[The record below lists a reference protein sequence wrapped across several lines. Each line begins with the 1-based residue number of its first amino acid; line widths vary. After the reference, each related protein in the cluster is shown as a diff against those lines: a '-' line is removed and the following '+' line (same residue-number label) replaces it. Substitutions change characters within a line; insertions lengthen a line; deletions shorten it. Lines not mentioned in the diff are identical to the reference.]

1 MIKKFFF
8 SLFLVLLTVIGMSG
22 RSEAAF
28 EFKPVAFV
36 VIDYSQNAG
45 QEDFL
50 SWREQ
55 VRQAYHVPYYEIIKS
70 PEPTDKTLKI
80 IQESGLSTSKLDK
93 QTLQK
98 IAANI
103 PAKVV
108 VILSVNRM
116 EERLIHSWGYFWH
129 DQGDL
134 LQQVIVSADMYIYKE
149 ENDKMLKKKLR
160 YYETED
166 IPVSTPASDVIK
178 YELRKLVNNMEGREQ
193 I

>member
-1 MIKKFFF
+1 MIKKCLLGLFLAFF
-8 SLFLVLLTVIGMSG
+8 SVFSICTK
-22 RSEAAF
+22 SEAAF

-36 VIDYSQNAG
+36 VIDYSQNAV
-45 QEDFL
+45 QEDLL

-70 PEPTDKTLKI
+70 SEPTDAAMKVI
-80 IQESGLSTSKLDK
+80 RESGLSTSKLDK

-108 VILSVNRM
+108 VILSVNMM
-116 EERLIHSWGYFWH
+116 EERLVHSWGFYWH
-129 DQGDL
+129 DEGDI
-134 LQQVIVSADMYIYKE
+134 LQQVIVSADIYIYKE

-160 YYETED
+160 YFETED
-166 IPVSTPASDVIK
+166 IPISTPASDVIK
-178 YELRKLVNNMEGREQ
+178 YELRKIVNTMEGREQ

>member
-1 MIKKFFF
+1 MIKKYLLG
-8 SLFLVLLTVIGMSG
+8 LFLAFVSVFSICTST
-22 RSEAAF
+22 EAAF
-28 EFKPVAFV
+28 EYKPVAFV
-36 VIDYSQNAG
+36 LIDYSQNVT

-70 PEPTDKTLKI
+70 SEPTDAAMKVI
-80 IQESGLSTSKLDK
+80 RESGLSTSKLDK

-108 VILSVNRM
+108 VILGVNRM
-116 EERLIHSWGYFWH
+116 EERLVHSWGFYWH
-129 DQGDL
+129 DEGDI
-134 LQQVIVSADMYIYKE
+134 LQQVIVSADIYIYKE

-160 YYETED
+160 YFETED
-166 IPVSTPASDVIK
+166 IPISTPASDVIK
-178 YELRKLVNNMEGREQ
+178 YELRKLVNTMEGREQ

>member
-1 MIKKFFF
+1 MIKKCLLGLFLAFF
-8 SLFLVLLTVIGMSG
+8 SVFSICTK
-22 RSEAAF
+22 SEAAF

-36 VIDYSQNAG
+36 VIDYSQNAV
-45 QEDFL
+45 QEDLL

-70 PEPTDKTLKI
+70 SEPTDAAMKVI
-80 IQESGLSTSKLDK
+80 RESGLSTSKLDK

-108 VILSVNRM
+108 VILGVNRM
-116 EERLIHSWGYFWH
+116 EERLVHSWGFYWH
-129 DQGDL
+129 DVGDV
-134 LQQVIVSADMYIYKE
+134 LQQVIVSADIYIYKE

-160 YYETED
+160 YFETED
-166 IPVSTPASDVIK
+166 IPISTPASDVIK
-178 YELRKLVNNMEGREQ
+178 YELRKIVNTMEGREQ

>member
-1 MIKKFFF
+1 MIKKFLF

>member
-1 MIKKFFF
+1 MIKKCI
-8 SLFLVLLTVIGMSG
+8 LGLLLALVSVFTMAT

-36 VIDYSQNAG
+36 VIDYSHNAV
-45 QEDFL
+45 QEDLL

-70 PEPTDKTLKI
+70 SEPTDAAMKVI
-80 IQESGLSTSKLDK
+80 RESGLSTSKLDK

-116 EERLIHSWGYFWH
+116 EERLVHSWGFYWH
-129 DQGDL
+129 DVGDV
-134 LQQVIVSADMYIYKE
+134 LQQVIVSADIYIYKE
-149 ENDKMLKKKLR
+149 ENDKMLMKKLR
-160 YYETED
+160 YFETED
-166 IPVSTPASDVIK
+166 LPISTPASDVIK
-178 YELRKLVNNMEGREQ
+178 YELRKLVNTMEGREQ

>member
-1 MIKKFFF
+1 VIKKCLLGLFLAFF
-8 SLFLVLLTVIGMSG
+8 SVFSICTK
-22 RSEAAF
+22 SEAAF

-36 VIDYSQNAG
+36 VIDYSQNAV
-45 QEDFL
+45 QEDLL

-70 PEPTDKTLKI
+70 SEPTDAAMKVI
-80 IQESGLSTSKLDK
+80 RESGLSTSKLDK

-108 VILSVNRM
+108 VILGVNRM
-116 EERLIHSWGYFWH
+116 EERLVHSWGFYWH
-129 DQGDL
+129 DEGDI
-134 LQQVIVSADMYIYKE
+134 LQQVIVSADIYIYKE

-160 YYETED
+160 YFETED
-166 IPVSTPASDVIK
+166 IPISTPASDVIK
-178 YELRKLVNNMEGREQ
+178 YELRKIVNTMEGREQ

>member
-1 MIKKFFF
+1 MIKKYLLG
-8 SLFLVLLTVIGMSG
+8 LFLAFVSVFSICTST
-22 RSEAAF
+22 EAAF
-28 EFKPVAFV
+28 EYKPVAFV
-36 VIDYSQNAG
+36 LIDYSQNVT

-70 PEPTDKTLKI
+70 SEPTDTALKVI
-80 IQESGLSTSKLDK
+80 KESGLSTSKLDK

-98 IAANI
+98 IAAQI

-116 EERLIHSWGYFWH
+116 EERLVHSWGFYWH
-129 DQGDL
+129 DEGDV
-134 LQQVIVSADMYIYKE
+134 LQQVIVSADIYIYKE

-160 YYETED
+160 YFETED
-166 IPVSTPASDVIK
+166 IPISTPASDVIK
-178 YELRKLVNNMEGREQ
+178 YEIRKLVNTMEKREQ

>member
-1 MIKKFFF
+1 MIKKCI
-8 SLFLVLLTVIGMSG
+8 LGLLLVFVSVFIMCN

-28 EFKPVAFV
+28 EYKPVAFV
-36 VIDYSQNAG
+36 VIDYSHNAV
-45 QEDFL
+45 QEDLL

-70 PEPTDKTLKI
+70 SEPTDAAMKVI
-80 IQESGLSTSKLDK
+80 RESGLSTSKLDK

-116 EERLIHSWGYFWH
+116 EERLVHSWGFYWH
-129 DQGDL
+129 DVGDV
-134 LQQVIVSADMYIYKE
+134 LQQVIVSADIYIYKE
-149 ENDKMLKKKLR
+149 ENDKMLMKKLR
-160 YYETED
+160 YFETED
-166 IPVSTPASDVIK
+166 LPISTPASDVIK
-178 YELRKLVNNMEGREQ
+178 YELRKLVNTMEGREQ

>member
-1 MIKKFFF
+1 VIKKYLLG
-8 SLFLVLLTVIGMSG
+8 LFLAFVSVFSICTST
-22 RSEAAF
+22 EAAF
-28 EFKPVAFV
+28 EYKPVAFV
-36 VIDYSQNAG
+36 LIDYSQNVT

-70 PEPTDKTLKI
+70 SEPTDTALKVI
-80 IQESGLSTSKLDK
+80 KESGLSTSKLDK

-98 IAANI
+98 IAAQI

-116 EERLIHSWGYFWH
+116 EERLVHSWGFYWH
-129 DQGDL
+129 DEGDV
-134 LQQVIVSADMYIYKE
+134 LQQVIVSADIYIYKE

-160 YYETED
+160 YFETED
-166 IPVSTPASDVIK
+166 IPISTPASDVIK
-178 YELRKLVNNMEGREQ
+178 YEIRKLVNTMEKREQ

>member
-1 MIKKFFF
+1 MIKKCLLGLLLALASVF
-8 SLFLVLLTVIGMSG
+8 SMCT

-36 VIDYSQNAG
+36 VIDYSQNAV

-55 VRQAYHVPYYEIIKS
+55 VRQAYHGPYYEIIKS
-70 PEPTDKTLKI
+70 SEPTDAAMKVI
-80 IQESGLSTSKLDK
+80 RESGLSTSKLDK

-98 IAANI
+98 IAVNI

-108 VILSVNRM
+108 VILGVNRM
-116 EERLIHSWGYFWH
+116 EERLVHSWGFYWH
-129 DQGDL
+129 DEGDI
-134 LQQVIVSADMYIYKE
+134 LQQVIVSADIYIYKE
-149 ENDKMLKKKLR
+149 ENDKMLMKKLR
-160 YYETED
+160 YFETED

-178 YELRKLVNNMEGREQ
+178 YELRKLVNTMEGREQ

>member
-1 MIKKFFF
+1 MIKKFLF
-8 SLFLVLLTVIGMSG
+8 SFFLVFVSVFGISV

-36 VIDYSQNAG
+36 VIDYSKNAG

-55 VRQAYHVPYYEIIKS
+55 VRQAYYVPYYEIIKS
-70 PEPTDKTLKI
+70 PEPTDIALKI
-80 IQESGLSTSKLDK
+80 IHDSGLPTSKLDK
-93 QTLQK
+93 PTLQK
-98 IAANI
+98 IAARI

-108 VILSVNRM
+108 VILCVNRM
-116 EERLIHSWGYFWH
+116 EERLVRSWGYFWH

-160 YYETED
+160 YFETED
-166 IPVSTPASDVIK
+166 IPISTPASDVIK

>member
-1 MIKKFFF
+1 MIKKILF

-70 PEPTDKTLKI
+70 PEPTDKALKI
-80 IQESGLSTSKLDK
+80 IHDSGLSTSKLDK
-93 QTLQK
+93 QKLQK

>member
-1 MIKKFFF
+1 MIKKILF

-70 PEPTDKTLKI
+70 PEPTDKALKI
-80 IQESGLSTSKLDK
+80 IHDSGLSTSKLDK

-129 DQGDL
+129 EQGDL

>member
-1 MIKKFFF
+1 MIKKCLLGLFLAFF
-8 SLFLVLLTVIGMSG
+8 SVFSICTK
-22 RSEAAF
+22 SEAAF

-36 VIDYSQNAG
+36 VIDYSQNAV
-45 QEDFL
+45 QEDLL

-70 PEPTDKTLKI
+70 SEPTDAAMKVI
-80 IQESGLSTSKLDK
+80 RESGLSTSKLDK

-116 EERLIHSWGYFWH
+116 EERLVHSWGFYWH
-129 DQGDL
+129 DVGDV
-134 LQQVIVSADMYIYKE
+134 LQQVIVSADIYIYKE
-149 ENDKMLKKKLR
+149 ENDKMLMKKLR
-160 YYETED
+160 YFETED
-166 IPVSTPASDVIK
+166 LPISTPASDVIK
-178 YELRKLVNNMEGREQ
+178 YELRKLVNTMEGREQ

>member
-1 MIKKFFF
+1 MIKKFLF

-28 EFKPVAFV
+28 EFKPVAYV

-116 EERLIHSWGYFWH
+116 EERLVNSWGYFWH

-149 ENDKMLKKKLR
+149 ENDKMLKKKLH

>member
-1 MIKKFFF
+1 MIKKFLF

-28 EFKPVAFV
+28 EFKPVAYV

-70 PEPTDKTLKI
+70 PEPTDIALKI
-80 IQESGLSTSKLDK
+80 IHDSGLPTSKLDK
-93 QTLQK
+93 PTLQK
-98 IAANI
+98 IAASI

-108 VILSVNRM
+108 VILCVNRM
-116 EERLIHSWGYFWH
+116 EERLVRSWGYFWH

-160 YYETED
+160 YFETED
-166 IPVSTPASDVIK
+166 IPISTPASDVIK

>member
-1 MIKKFFF
+1 MIKKILF
-8 SLFLVLLTVIGMSG
+8 SLFLVLLTVIGMNG

-116 EERLIHSWGYFWH
+116 EERLVHSWGYFWH
-129 DQGDL
+129 EQGDL

>member
-1 MIKKFFF
+1 MIKKCI
-8 SLFLVLLTVIGMSG
+8 LGLLLVFVSVFIMCN

-28 EFKPVAFV
+28 EYKPVAFV
-36 VIDYSQNAG
+36 VIDYSHNAV
-45 QEDFL
+45 QEDLL

-70 PEPTDKTLKI
+70 PEPTDAAMKVI
-80 IQESGLSTSKLDK
+80 RESGLSTSKLDK

-116 EERLIHSWGYFWH
+116 EERLVHSWGFYWH
-129 DQGDL
+129 DVGDV
-134 LQQVIVSADMYIYKE
+134 LQQVIVSADIYIYKE
-149 ENDKMLKKKLR
+149 ENDKMLMKKLR
-160 YYETED
+160 YFETED
-166 IPVSTPASDVIK
+166 LPISTPASDVIK
-178 YELRKLVNNMEGREQ
+178 YELRKLVNTMEGREQ

>member
-1 MIKKFFF
+1 MIKKYLLG
-8 SLFLVLLTVIGMSG
+8 LFLAFVSVFSICTST
-22 RSEAAF
+22 EAAF
-28 EFKPVAFV
+28 EYKPVAFV
-36 VIDYSQNAG
+36 LIDYSQNVT

-70 PEPTDKTLKI
+70 SEPTDVAMKVI
-80 IQESGLSTSKLDK
+80 HESGLSTSKLDK

-116 EERLIHSWGYFWH
+116 EERLVHSWGFYWH
-129 DQGDL
+129 DDGDV
-134 LQQVIVSADMYIYKE
+134 LQQVIVSADIYIYKE

-160 YYETED
+160 YFETED
-166 IPVSTPASDVIK
+166 IPISTPASDVIK
-178 YELRKLVNNMEGREQ
+178 YEIRKLVNTMEKREQ

>member
-1 MIKKFFF
+1 MIKKCLLG
-8 SLFLVLLTVIGMSG
+8 LFLAFVSVFSICTK
-22 RSEAAF
+22 SEAAF

-36 VIDYSQNAG
+36 VIDYSQNAA
-45 QEDFL
+45 QEDLL

-70 PEPTDKTLKI
+70 SEPTDAAMKVI
-80 IQESGLSTSKLDK
+80 RESGLSTSKLDK

-108 VILSVNRM
+108 VILGVNRM
-116 EERLIHSWGYFWH
+116 EERLVHSWGFYWH
-129 DQGDL
+129 DEGDI
-134 LQQVIVSADMYIYKE
+134 LQQVIVSADIYIYKE

-160 YYETED
+160 YFETED
-166 IPVSTPASDVIK
+166 IPISTPASDVIK
-178 YELRKLVNNMEGREQ
+178 YELRKLVNTMEGREQ

>member
-1 MIKKFFF
+1 MIKKFLF

-28 EFKPVAFV
+28 EFKPVAYV

-70 PEPTDKTLKI
+70 PEPTDIALKI
-80 IQESGLSTSKLDK
+80 IHDSGLPTSKLDK

-98 IAANI
+98 IAASI

-108 VILSVNRM
+108 VILCVNRM
-116 EERLIHSWGYFWH
+116 EERLVHSWGYFWH

-149 ENDKMLKKKLR
+149 ENDKMLKKKLH

>member
-1 MIKKFFF
+1 MIKKCLLGLFLAFF
-8 SLFLVLLTVIGMSG
+8 SVFSICTK
-22 RSEAAF
+22 SEAAF

-36 VIDYSQNAG
+36 VIDYSQNAV
-45 QEDFL
+45 QEDLL

-70 PEPTDKTLKI
+70 SEPTDAAMKVI
-80 IQESGLSTSKLDK
+80 RESGLSTSKLDK

-108 VILSVNRM
+108 VILGVNRM
-116 EERLIHSWGYFWH
+116 EERLVHSWGFYWH
-129 DQGDL
+129 DEGDI
-134 LQQVIVSADMYIYKE
+134 LQQVIVSADIYIYKE

-160 YYETED
+160 YFETED
-166 IPVSTPASDVIK
+166 IPISTPASDVIK
-178 YELRKLVNNMEGREQ
+178 YELRKLVNTMEGREQ

>member
-1 MIKKFFF
+1 MIKKYLLG
-8 SLFLVLLTVIGMSG
+8 LFLAFVSVFSICTST
-22 RSEAAF
+22 EAAF
-28 EFKPVAFV
+28 EYKPVAFV
-36 VIDYSQNAG
+36 LIDYSQNVT

-50 SWREQ
+50 SWSEQ

-70 PEPTDKTLKI
+70 SEPTDTALKVI
-80 IQESGLSTSKLDK
+80 KESGLSTSKLDK

-98 IAANI
+98 IAAQI

-116 EERLIHSWGYFWH
+116 EERLVHSWGFYWH
-129 DQGDL
+129 DEGDV
-134 LQQVIVSADMYIYKE
+134 LQQVIVSADIYIYKE

-160 YYETED
+160 YFETED
-166 IPVSTPASDVIK
+166 IPISTPASDVIK
-178 YELRKLVNNMEGREQ
+178 YEIRKLVNTMEKREQ

>member
-1 MIKKFFF
+1 MIKKFLF

-28 EFKPVAFV
+28 EFKPVAYV

-70 PEPTDKTLKI
+70 PEPTDKALKI
-80 IQESGLSTSKLDK
+80 IHDSGLSTSKLDK

-116 EERLIHSWGYFWH
+116 EERLVHSWGYFWH

-149 ENDKMLKKKLR
+149 ENDKMLKKKLH

>member
-1 MIKKFFF
+1 MIKKCI
-8 SLFLVLLTVIGMSG
+8 LGLLLVFVSVFIMCN

-28 EFKPVAFV
+28 EYKPVAFV
-36 VIDYSQNAG
+36 VIDYSHNAV
-45 QEDFL
+45 QEDLL

-70 PEPTDKTLKI
+70 SEPTDAAMKVI
-80 IQESGLSTSKLDK
+80 RESGLSTSKLDK
-93 QTLQK
+93 QILQK

-116 EERLIHSWGYFWH
+116 EERLVHSWGFYWH
-129 DQGDL
+129 DVGDV
-134 LQQVIVSADMYIYKE
+134 LQQVIVSADIYIYKE
-149 ENDKMLKKKLR
+149 ENDKMLMKKLR
-160 YYETED
+160 YFETED
-166 IPVSTPASDVIK
+166 IPISTPASDVIK
-178 YELRKLVNNMEGREQ
+178 YELRKLVNTMEGREQ

>member
-1 MIKKFFF
+1 MIKKYLLG
-8 SLFLVLLTVIGMSG
+8 LFLAFVSVFSICTST
-22 RSEAAF
+22 EAAF
-28 EFKPVAFV
+28 EYKPVAFV
-36 VIDYSQNAG
+36 LIDYSQNVT

-70 PEPTDKTLKI
+70 SEPTDTALKVI
-80 IQESGLSTSKLDK
+80 KESGLSTSKLDK

-98 IAANI
+98 IAAQI

-116 EERLIHSWGYFWH
+116 EERLVHSWGFYWH
-129 DQGDL
+129 DEGDV
-134 LQQVIVSADMYIYKE
+134 LQQVIVSADIYIYKE
-149 ENDKMLKKKLR
+149 DNDKMLKKKLR
-160 YYETED
+160 YFETED
-166 IPVSTPASDVIK
+166 IPISTPASDVIK
-178 YELRKLVNNMEGREQ
+178 YEIRKLVNTMEKREQ

>member
-1 MIKKFFF
+1 MIKKCI
-8 SLFLVLLTVIGMSG
+8 LGLLLVFVSVFNMCN

-28 EFKPVAFV
+28 EYKPVAFV
-36 VIDYSQNAG
+36 VIDYSHNAV
-45 QEDFL
+45 QEDLL

-70 PEPTDKTLKI
+70 SEPTDAAMKVI
-80 IQESGLSTSKLDK
+80 RESGLSTSKLDK

-116 EERLIHSWGYFWH
+116 EERLVHSWGFYWH
-129 DQGDL
+129 DVGDV
-134 LQQVIVSADMYIYKE
+134 LQQVIVSADIYIYKE
-149 ENDKMLKKKLR
+149 ENDKMLMKKLR
-160 YYETED
+160 YFETED
-166 IPVSTPASDVIK
+166 LPISTPASDVIK
-178 YELRKLVNNMEGREQ
+178 YELRKLVNTMEGREQ

>member
-1 MIKKFFF
+1 MIKKCI
-8 SLFLVLLTVIGMSG
+8 LGLLLALVSVFTMCI

-36 VIDYSQNAG
+36 VIDYSHNAV
-45 QEDFL
+45 QEDLL

-70 PEPTDKTLKI
+70 SEPTDAAMKVI
-80 IQESGLSTSKLDK
+80 RESGLSTSKLDK

-108 VILSVNRM
+108 VILGVNRM
-116 EERLIHSWGYFWH
+116 EERLVHSWGFYWH
-129 DQGDL
+129 DEGDI
-134 LQQVIVSADMYIYKE
+134 LQQVIVSADIYIYKE
-149 ENDKMLKKKLR
+149 ENDKMLMKKLR
-160 YYETED
+160 YFETED
-166 IPVSTPASDVIK
+166 IPISTPASDVIK
-178 YELRKLVNNMEGREQ
+178 YELRKLVNTMEGREQ

>member
-1 MIKKFFF
+1 MIKKYLLG
-8 SLFLVLLTVIGMSG
+8 LFLAFVSVFSICTST
-22 RSEAAF
+22 EAAF
-28 EFKPVAFV
+28 EYKPVAFV
-36 VIDYSQNAG
+36 LIDYSQNVT

-70 PEPTDKTLKI
+70 SEPTDTALRVIK
-80 IQESGLSTSKLDK
+80 ESGLSTSKLDK

-98 IAANI
+98 IAAQI

-116 EERLIHSWGYFWH
+116 EERLVHSWGFYWH
-129 DQGDL
+129 DEGDV
-134 LQQVIVSADMYIYKE
+134 LQQVIVSADIYIYKE

-160 YYETED
+160 YFETED
-166 IPVSTPASDVIK
+166 IPISTPASDVIK
-178 YELRKLVNNMEGREQ
+178 YEIRKLVNTMEEREQ

>member
-1 MIKKFFF
+1 MIKKILF

-28 EFKPVAFV
+28 EFKPVAYV

-116 EERLIHSWGYFWH
+116 EERLVHSWGYFWH

-149 ENDKMLKKKLR
+149 ENDKMLKKKLH

>member
-1 MIKKFFF
+1 MIKKFLF

-116 EERLIHSWGYFWH
+116 EERLVHSWGYFWH

>member
-1 MIKKFFF
+1 MIKKCLLGLFLAFF
-8 SLFLVLLTVIGMSG
+8 SVFSICTK
-22 RSEAAF
+22 SEAAF

-36 VIDYSQNAG
+36 VIDYSQNAV
-45 QEDFL
+45 QEDLL

-70 PEPTDKTLKI
+70 SEPTDAAMKVI
-80 IQESGLSTSKLDK
+80 RESGLSTSKLDK

-108 VILSVNRM
+108 VILGVNRM
-116 EERLIHSWGYFWH
+116 EERLVHSWGFYWH
-129 DQGDL
+129 DEGDI
-134 LQQVIVSADMYIYKE
+134 LQQVIVSADIYIYKE

-160 YYETED
+160 YFETED
-166 IPVSTPASDVIK
+166 IPISTPASDVIK
-178 YELRKLVNNMEGREQ
+178 YELRKIVNTMEGREQ

>member
-1 MIKKFFF
+1 MIKKFLF
-8 SLFLVLLTVIGMSG
+8 SLFLVLLTVIGMNG

-28 EFKPVAFV
+28 EFKPVAYV

-116 EERLIHSWGYFWH
+116 EERLVHSWGYFWH
-129 DQGDL
+129 EQGDL

-178 YELRKLVNNMEGREQ
+178 YELWKLVNNMEGREQ

>member
-1 MIKKFFF
+1 MIKKCI
-8 SLFLVLLTVIGMSG
+8 LGLLLVFVSVFIMCN

-28 EFKPVAFV
+28 EYKPVAFV
-36 VIDYSQNAG
+36 VIDYSHNAV
-45 QEDFL
+45 QEDLL

-70 PEPTDKTLKI
+70 SEPTDAAMKVI
-80 IQESGLSTSKLDK
+80 RESGLSTSKLDK

-116 EERLIHSWGYFWH
+116 EERLVHSWGFYWH
-129 DQGDL
+129 DVGDV
-134 LQQVIVSADMYIYKE
+134 LQQVIVSADIYIYKE
-149 ENDKMLKKKLR
+149 ENDKMLMKKLR
-160 YYETED
+160 YFETED
-166 IPVSTPASDVIK
+166 IPISTPASDVIK
-178 YELRKLVNNMEGREQ
+178 YELRKLVNTMEGREQ

>member
-1 MIKKFFF
+1 MIKKILF

-116 EERLIHSWGYFWH
+116 EERLVHSWGYFWH
-129 DQGDL
+129 EQGDL

>member
-1 MIKKFFF
+1 MIKKCLLGLFLAFF
-8 SLFLVLLTVIGMSG
+8 SVFSICTK
-22 RSEAAF
+22 SEAAF

-36 VIDYSQNAG
+36 VIDYSQNAA
-45 QEDFL
+45 QEDLL

-70 PEPTDKTLKI
+70 SEPTDAAMKVI
-80 IQESGLSTSKLDK
+80 RESGLSTSKLDK

-108 VILSVNRM
+108 VILGVNRM
-116 EERLIHSWGYFWH
+116 EERLVHSWGFYWH
-129 DQGDL
+129 DEGDI
-134 LQQVIVSADMYIYKE
+134 LQQVIVSADIYIYKE

-160 YYETED
+160 YFETED
-166 IPVSTPASDVIK
+166 IPISTPASDVIK
-178 YELRKLVNNMEGREQ
+178 YELRKLVNTMEGREQ